1 MQKASPN
8 RLSSQSNNRYKRYI
22 HHIHNHSSEEDSASL
37 IEKPMQDLPQNAQEA
52 QGREA
57 WPWFR
62 FRLFETAATYGGVLF
77 DHS

>member
-1 MQKASPN
+1 M
-8 RLSSQSNNRYKRYI
+8 
-22 HHIHNHSSEEDSASL
+22 
-37 IEKPMQDLPQNAQEA
+37 EKPMQVDLPQNAQEA

-57 WPWFR
+57 RPWFR